1 MWRANGCTR
10 CSTEEGP
17 PSNPSDE
24 DADSGSAAGTDA
36 AVADAD
42 SDPVDT
48 GTETAPAD
56 ASAADSAKTETA
68 ADVFNDSDS
77 DEDDEPPPLDDSS
90 DDSDEAD
97 DDEKKDASDAPMDA
111 DTGDAAAAPGTDAGA
126 EQADPTAEAA
136 ASADGAAVEQTFTP
150 ASSRRASRS
159 GQGQGQGS
167 TPLKSDFDQKLD
179 TEYSDLFGQE
189 ESEDEDESSSS
200 RSKSGKRKREAAAA
214 RPKLS
219 EKQREKN
226 MAEMHKKTAKMLRE
240 QDDLKLEAHIPVRRR
255 SQTPAPF
262 LAFAKPLLPQPR
274 RTQSAGAQP
283 LPASRSGG
291 RRMSQRDRLLKM
303 VDKEKLSHKPKN
315 LGGKIYLPRSKNSTE
330 LLTHAANREITL
342 PDKKSSADPKKHGLT
357 TLDNKSKVFSNRNIT
372 FAPLQ
377 KSRKD
382 EVYRTRMAQLS
393 KSRSIIVQSRNQSK
407 MEDEEEGYAEALAPT
422 PDTFGEAGEVDEEE
436 LDEEEELLNEEG
448 EDNTDAGD
456 DETMDVADGDSEDGA
471 EDSRAPTA
479 DATKADTPDAELDD
493 ELSQISMNIEA
504 ARKNSAS
511 SPPPDVFTDGSGK
524 AQKAVDP
531 LAFFGAPK
539 AKSDPPPLSASRRSS
554 GGEGEGGRI
563 TTPSA
568 GGADLSSRPATPVF
582 GTPNQRNQTPELFG
596 SGTPQEFSP
605 FVRSV
610 SRPRPDRRNSQ
621 TTFNQSMS
629 ASSNPGKARKVLEA
643 PSSDVE
649 DEPEL
654 DDTERTQASEAR
666 TPANQPRSLSSAF
679 RPLEEPYLDENGYM
693 IHPSTE
699 ATAGAVAPRVEREP
713 SEDSMHALDDDAIAS
728 AVDAAASQAS
738 QSFGFESQ
746 DVGGMSQLV
755 GMCSGVFESQTDDSG
770 PIEREDSGDTVKQSS
785 DGEDDDANDSAS
797 KTIVEEDED
806 LNAHGFVVEEAEVS
820 GDSDDEAEDDA
831 KGGDID
837 DLLADEDEDLSDDAN
852 DEPAFID
859 DGDDD
864 EIARL
869 KKRFVREAD
878 EDDLE
883 EASELRQKKAKA
895 DKEVKDKKA
904 EARRLRKEKKKARR
918 EARRQKRLAKESAEG
933 GVDSE
938 AQGGVDSETE
948 GGVDTETEKKLDD
961 LFEDQEPESSD
972 DEGDMSKLED
982 DFKKRDFWESEQKAD
997 SEAQLLAFN
1006 EDTSHVSNMIRN
1018 TYSNSVPFGVRRS
1031 SSVGEESIGKDSGS
1045 NSRRPSAASRSG
1057 SGKSHA
1063 SNQPCLLQINFE
1075 GTPRVAGFLVR
1086 CLGFSHAHRSRLFF
1100 AAPTFVYRLCA
1111 ASASKKARRLLEIV
1125 LTLWFACAP
1134 CLAGEGS
1141 STSRGFAGLISNSPK
1156 KFVGS
1161 IKRRNSYLQ
1170 KTGKDKDRL
1179 LACTKG
1185 AMKKNGKSNSNSGSK
1200 GYVFSVQDEGSQS
1213 VNLFDSGSDSQAGG
1227 MATTSRKR
1235 ALGSTAQNKF
1245 NTGLKRSKSSDG
1257 KSATEPKKNRFAQS
1271 SSSLFKAFEAKKPVN
1286 LGNKSR

>member
-1 MWRANGCTR
+1 
-10 CSTEEGP
+10 
-17 PSNPSDE
+17 
-24 DADSGSAAGTDA
+24 
-36 AVADAD
+36 
-42 SDPVDT
+42 
-48 GTETAPAD
+48 
-56 ASAADSAKTETA
+56 
-68 ADVFNDSDS
+68 
-77 DEDDEPPPLDDSS
+77 
-90 DDSDEAD
+90 
-97 DDEKKDASDAPMDA
+97 
-111 DTGDAAAAPGTDAGA
+111 
-126 EQADPTAEAA
+126 
-136 ASADGAAVEQTFTP
+136 
-150 ASSRRASRS
+150 
-159 GQGQGQGS
+159 
-167 TPLKSDFDQKLD
+167 
-179 TEYSDLFGQE
+179 
-189 ESEDEDESSSS
+189 
-200 RSKSGKRKREAAAA
+200 
-214 RPKLS
+214 
-219 EKQREKN
+219 
-226 MAEMHKKTAKMLRE
+226 
-240 QDDLKLEAHIPVRRR
+240 
-255 SQTPAPF
+255 
-262 LAFAKPLLPQPR
+262 
-274 RTQSAGAQP
+274 
-283 LPASRSGG
+283 
-291 RRMSQRDRLLKM
+291 
-303 VDKEKLSHKPKN
+303 
-315 LGGKIYLPRSKNSTE
+315 
-330 LLTHAANREITL
+330 
-342 PDKKSSADPKKHGLT
+342 
-357 TLDNKSKVFSNRNIT
+357 
-372 FAPLQ
+372 
-377 KSRKD
+377 
-382 EVYRTRMAQLS
+382 
-393 KSRSIIVQSRNQSK
+393 
-407 MEDEEEGYAEALAPT
+407 
-422 PDTFGEAGEVDEEE
+422 
-436 LDEEEELLNEEG
+436 
-448 EDNTDAGD
+448 
-456 DETMDVADGDSEDGA
+456 
-471 EDSRAPTA
+471 
-479 DATKADTPDAELDD
+479 
-493 ELSQISMNIEA
+493 
-504 ARKNSAS
+504 
-511 SPPPDVFTDGSGK
+511 
-524 AQKAVDP
+524 
-531 LAFFGAPK
+531 
-539 AKSDPPPLSASRRSS
+539 
-554 GGEGEGGRI
+554 
-563 TTPSA
+563 
-568 GGADLSSRPATPVF
+568 
-582 GTPNQRNQTPELFG
+582 
-596 SGTPQEFSP
+596 
-605 FVRSV
+605 
-610 SRPRPDRRNSQ
+610 
-621 TTFNQSMS
+621 
-629 ASSNPGKARKVLEA
+629 
-643 PSSDVE
+643 
-649 DEPEL
+649 
-654 DDTERTQASEAR
+654 
-666 TPANQPRSLSSAF
+666 
-679 RPLEEPYLDENGYM
+679 
-693 IHPSTE
+693 
-699 ATAGAVAPRVEREP
+699 
-713 SEDSMHALDDDAIAS
+713 
-728 AVDAAASQAS
+728 
-738 QSFGFESQ
+738 
-746 DVGGMSQLV
+746 V

-1057 SGKSHA
+1057 SG
-1063 SNQPCLLQINFE
+1063 
-1075 GTPRVAGFLVR
+1075 
-1086 CLGFSHAHRSRLFF
+1086 
-1100 AAPTFVYRLCA
+1100 
-1111 ASASKKARRLLEIV
+1111 
-1125 LTLWFACAP
+1125 
-1134 CLAGEGS
+1134 EGS